1 VDSVKLR
8 NELRRIVAWIDSL
21 PLQPPAPPPPPAR
34 EEDSQ
39 EQPPPPPDSPPLS
52 PPTLPLST
60 VQNPATPVLSNALR
74 PVCELPASPSP
85 PCPSSPPGPASPMCI
100 YTVIDD
106 AHNSYYDSEEGEDT
120 GSAPIYG
127 TSTTSGESQNYNA
140 AQAHKAFNA
149 LLDDG
154 DSDVDEPLPSSA
166 PHRSEEDEAPVG
178 SFCHHH
184 HHRLHHHLDLLLLFP
199 MMKSHLSIHRP
210 KLPYLLEVI
219 LHQRCTRMYNINLSS

>member
-1 VDSVKLR
+1 
-8 NELRRIVAWIDSL
+8 
-21 PLQPPAPPPPPAR
+21 
-34 EEDSQ
+34 
-39 EQPPPPPDSPPLS
+39 
-52 PPTLPLST
+52 
-60 VQNPATPVLSNALR
+60 
-74 PVCELPASPSP
+74 
-85 PCPSSPPGPASPMCI
+85 MCI

-178 SFCHHH
+178 SFSSPPPPPTESPPPLPPSSPPPPPPLGSPPPISNDEESS
-184 HHRLHHHLDLLLLFP
+184 LHSSP
-199 MMKSHLSIHRP
+199 KIALSTRGDPTPEVHAHVQYQPQLVDYTAHEAYRFCAQRINCC
-210 KLPYLLEVI
+210 LEK
-219 LHQRCTRMYNINLSS
+219 LSSVSSRK